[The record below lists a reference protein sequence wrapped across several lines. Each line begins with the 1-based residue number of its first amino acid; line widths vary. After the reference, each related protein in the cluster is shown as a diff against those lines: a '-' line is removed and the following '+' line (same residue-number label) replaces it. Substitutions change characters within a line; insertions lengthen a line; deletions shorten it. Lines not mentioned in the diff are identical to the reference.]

1 MKKLVILGCTGSIG
15 TQALEIVS
23 ASEELDVVG
32 LAAGSSWEPVVEQ
45 ASRHGVAAIALA
57 DTDAAARAGSAWE
70 GRVLAG
76 EEGIRELV
84 AGSGADLVLN
94 GIVGAAGLGP
104 TIVALAEG
112 IDVAL
117 ANKESLVIGGELTMA
132 LAEATGARLLPVDSE
147 HSALFQLVAG
157 QPPGTVD
164 RLVLTASGGPFRG
177 RTDLTGVSVEDA
189 LAHPTWR
196 MGGRITIDSAT
207 LMNKGF
213 EAIEAHHLFG
223 VPYERIAVVV
233 HPQSIVHSLID
244 LNDGSSLAH
253 LGYPDM
259 RVPISYALH
268 YPERADVEVPRL
280 DLAAAGELTFEEPDP
295 ETFACL
301 RLAREAGKAGGTAPC
316 VLNAADEVAVAAF
329 LDGRIGFTAIGAAI
343 ERVLD
348 EMPARVPTHFEDLFE
363 VDAEA
368 RRRTEEQVRG
378 LTHV

>member
-23 ASEELDVVG
+23 GSEELEVVG
-32 LAAGSSWEPVVEQ
+32 LAARSSWEPVVEQ

-57 DTDAAARAGSAWE
+57 DADSAARAGSAWD

-177 RTDLTGVSVEDA
+177 RTDLAGVSVEDA

-223 VPYERIAVVV
+223 VPYEGIAVVV

-301 RLAREAGKAGGTAPC
+301 RLAREAGRAGGTAPC

-343 ERVLD
+343 ERVLE
-348 EMPARVPTHFEDLFE
+348 EMPAREPTHFEDLFE